1 MNQEDDGDA
10 AEVSMAVRDGV
21 GSIFKGRPAESSLL
35 GSLMKVMREAVF
47 GSRA

>member
-1 MNQEDDGDA
+1 
-10 AEVSMAVRDGV
+10 MAVRDGV

-35 GSLMKVMREAVF
+35 GSLMKVMCEAVF